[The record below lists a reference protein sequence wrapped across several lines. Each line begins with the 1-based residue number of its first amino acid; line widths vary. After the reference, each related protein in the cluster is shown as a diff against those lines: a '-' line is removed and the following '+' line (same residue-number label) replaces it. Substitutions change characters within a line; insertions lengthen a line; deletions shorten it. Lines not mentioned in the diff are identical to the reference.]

1 MNYAGDIT
9 PEQSWTLLSEHPD
22 AVLVDVRTPAEY
34 EAGHLPGAA
43 LAPVDRIARDIV
55 RLAPDKDTPITL
67 YCRSG
72 RRSEAARQTLLGM
85 GYTRVTNAGGYEE
98 LKQKSATRP

>member
-1 MNYAGDIT
+1 MPRGPAAVRPGEEGDHT
-9 PEQSWTLLSEHPD
+9 
-22 AVLVDVRTPAEY
+22 
-34 EAGHLPGAA
+34 
-43 LAPVDRIARDIV
+43 RDIV

-85 GYTRVTNAGGYEE
+85 GYTQVTNAGGYEE